1 MRNKERPQLQRQM
14 IITEIIQNEEMAEL
28 WHRLGS
34 QLKKKKTHI
43 GKYRKNI
50 ENIEKIQKE
59 YQNFDSTCL
68 QRLGLS
74 CIFF

>member
-14 IITEIIQNEEMAEL
+14 IITEIIQNKEMAEL
-28 WHRLGS
+28 WHKLGS
-34 QLKKKKTHI
+34 QFKKKLI
-43 GKYRKNI
+43 Q
-50 ENIEKIQKE
+50 ENIERIQKE